1 MNKKIKVKNIISV
14 LECIY
19 PYAKCSLIF
28 EDPLQLLVATQLSA
42 QCTDKRV
49 NEVTKDLFK
58 KYRSAYDYAN
68 ADLDELINIIRP
80 TGFFRNKS
88 KNIINCC
95 KTLVSNYNGR
105 IPDSMEELTKL
116 SGVGRKTA
124 NLILGTIYNIPGIVV
139 DTHVKRIS
147 WRLGFTKSDN
157 ADIVEKDLMKIIPEN
172 KWINFSHLLV
182 SHGRAICKSRKPLC
196 NDCKIF
202 EYCPY
207 GIVNKE

>member
-1 MNKKIKVKNIISV
+1 MYLPLCKMFFNIRR
-14 LECIY
+14 
-19 PYAKCSLIF
+19 PYAVTCCY
-28 EDPLQLLVATQLSA
+28 PTSA

-182 SHGRAICKSRKPLC
+182 SHEGQ
-196 NDCKIF
+196 F
-202 EYCPY
+202 E
-207 GIVNKE
+207 IKKAFM